1 MMKKRVITL
10 FSIMLLSACATNSHS
25 EEKTSMESLDST
37 VEVGS
42 SISSVSSL
50 EPVPQEESSI
60 ESVEV
65 ITEVVAESDATDE
78 IEEHTEFATEQ
89 EIQGEQ
95 QEEYEQEGPII
106 DGEYKEY
113 EYYEEETEEE
123 IAERERV
130 FRLAE
135 DVLSNSGF
143 FLGGTHD
150 YLYSKPNTSGLSQAL
165 FLATQS
171 NDEDGFLS
179 SKIYPVFEEASSYL
193 TDIEIWLHDFNDEVI
208 LIAENGA
215 ITYSVVN

>member
-10 FSIMLLSACATNSHS
+10 FSIILLSACTTNNRT
-25 EEKTSMESLDST
+25 EEPSSESLDST

-42 SISSVSSL
+42 SISSASSL

-123 IAERERV
+123 IAERERT
-130 FRLAE
+130 FQLAE
-135 DVLSNSGF
+135 NLLSNSGF

-193 TDIEIWLHDFNDEVI
+193 TDIEIWLHDFNEEVI
-208 LIAENGA
+208 LIAKNGE
-215 ITYSVVN
+215 IIYSIVD